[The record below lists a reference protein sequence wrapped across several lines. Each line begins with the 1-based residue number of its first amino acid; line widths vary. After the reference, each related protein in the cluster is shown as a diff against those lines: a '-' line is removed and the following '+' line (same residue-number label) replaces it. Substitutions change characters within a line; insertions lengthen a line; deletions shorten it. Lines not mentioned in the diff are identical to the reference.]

1 MLDAAESYV
10 AKTTPPPSRPGEMV
24 DEKFSTK
31 DSDNLSQL
39 TTSGRPAMTFSPKVH
54 ATSQQLRAFSG
65 TATKVSTRT
74 RDAVLGVAGGL
85 GDKIGRTTGIQSKP
99 RVDGTAEKPK
109 GIRGVLNRSL
119 VAANVVLDGITQ
131 SAGTLIADGGE
142 ASGRVIEH
150 RYGSEVGPFMVVS
163 SDCNNI

>member
-1 MLDAAESYV
+1 MLGAADLYV

-24 DEKFSTK
+24 DEKTFAK
-31 DSDNLSQL
+31 DMDSSLQL
-39 TTSGRPAMTFSPKVH
+39 TTSGKPAMTFSPKVY

-74 RDAVLGVAGGL
+74 KDAVLGVAGGL
-85 GDKIGRTTGIQSKP
+85 GDKIGKTTGIQSKT
-99 RVDGTAEKPK
+99 RSDGTMEKPT
-109 GIRGVLNRSL
+109 GFRGVLNRSL

-131 SAGTLIADGGE
+131 SAGTLLADGGE

-150 RYGSEVGPFMVVS
+150 RYGSEVSRLV
-163 SDCNNI
+163 